1 MEFIKPSIENTDR
14 IRRLLNNNEYRCCDF
29 SAGTLILW
37 GEYYGYVYTVI
48 DEFFVIRMTEYKAF
62 TFPMYVGEEKLNPE
76 EQEKRCSEV
85 LEGLMGY
92 FTEHGEKPCFA
103 LLSYEQSEMLEKKY
117 PGWFEFSDNADYKD
131 YIYNTDDLAELR
143 GRHYHGK
150 RNHIYRFEENYP
162 GYKAESITE
171 ENIRSCKVI
180 AENWTDDTAEEILYE
195 KDTIITALEHMEEL
209 GLEVYYNGDRA
220 LTEFKI
226 KCYQA
231 IKGYW
236 QYIGLYTPDFLIIQR
251 REGKIYKVIIVETK
265 GEIYANDPKFRA
277 RRGFVE
283 AEFIMQNNAAFGYE
297 RFEYLYLEDKM
308 EEIDRLSSITHSI
321 SRFFEE

>member
-209 GLEVYYNGDRA
+209 GLEGCVIRIPDSNADDGFRTAAFAVGERLTKDCFVIHFEKTDPEIREAYAIVNREFARRLKGRYKYINREEDLGVEGLRKAKMSYRPA
-220 LTEFKI
+220 LMCE
-226 KCYQA
+226 
-231 IKGYW
+231 
-236 QYIGLYTPDFLIIQR
+236 
-251 REGKIYKVIIVETK
+251 KVI
-265 GEIYANDPKFRA
+265 A
-277 RRGFVE
+277 RKKDSE
-283 AEFIMQNNAAFGYE
+283 
-297 RFEYLYLEDKM
+297 
-308 EEIDRLSSITHSI
+308 
-321 SRFFEE
+321 